1 MNYNN
6 YELKIV
12 EELGVELIGWP
23 TNLLPIR
30 NPGHVGARDRV
41 LKLLNA
47 LTTKACHWEK
57 LSEEERQRRII
68 LNGER
73 HARGEQV
80 YKPRKK
86 HALQGTKKSAA
97 TIPSDTDSNSDG
109 DDVAW
114 SSPRHLFH
122 FIL

>member
-1 MNYNN
+1 
-6 YELKIV
+6 LA
-12 EELGVELIGWP
+12 GQPWP

-30 NPGHVGARDRV
+30 NPGHVGTCDQV

-68 LNGER
+68 LNGEH

-80 YKPRKK
+80 YKPHKK
-86 HALQGTKKSAA
+86 HASQGTKKSAA

-109 DDVAW
+109 DDVA
-114 SSPRHLFH
+114 
-122 FIL
+122 